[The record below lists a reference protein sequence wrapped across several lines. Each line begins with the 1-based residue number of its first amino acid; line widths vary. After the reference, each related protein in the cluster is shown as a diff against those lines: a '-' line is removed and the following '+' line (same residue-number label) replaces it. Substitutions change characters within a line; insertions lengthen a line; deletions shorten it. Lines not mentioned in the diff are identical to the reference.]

1 MKIVFA
7 SNNTFKFK
15 EIQTILGNNFKVI
28 SLSEINCFDQIP
40 EEQPTI
46 EGNAS
51 QKAWYIYNKYNY
63 NCFADD
69 TGLEIEELNGEPG
82 VYSARYAGENCDFQ
96 DNMKKVLLKLAGKT
110 NRKAKFKTVI
120 SLIID
125 GKEKQFSGI
134 VKGTITKTQQGN
146 NGFGYDPIFMPA
158 GYTKTFAEMPPKLK
172 NSLSHRAKATNELA
186 KFLEN
191 INQTKFA

>member
-7 SNNTFKFK
+7 SNNTFKFE
-15 EIQTILGNNFKVI
+15 EIKSILGNKFKVLSLKEI
-28 SLSEINCFDQIP
+28 SCFDQIP

-51 QKAWYIYNKYNY
+51 QKAWYIYNKYNC

-96 DNMKKVLLKLAGKT
+96 VNIKKVLLKLAGKT
-110 NRKAKFKTVI
+110 NRNAKFKTVI
-120 SLIID
+120 SLVID
-125 GKEKQFSGI
+125 GKEKLFSGI
-134 VKGTITKTQQGN
+134 VEGTITKAQQGN
-146 NGFGYDPIFMPA
+146 NGFGYDPLFIPK
-158 GYTKTFAEMPPKLK
+158 GYTKTFAEMSSELK
-172 NSLSHRAKATNELA
+172 NSISHRAQATNELV

-191 INQTKFA
+191 LNRSEFV

>member
-7 SNNTFKFK
+7 SNNTFKFE
-15 EIQTILGNNFKVI
+15 EIKSILGNKFKVLSLKEI
-28 SLSEINCFDQIP
+28 SCFDQIP

-51 QKAWYIYNKYNY
+51 QKAWYIYNKYNC

-96 DNMKKVLLKLAGKT
+96 DNIKKVLLKLAGKT
-110 NRKAKFKTVI
+110 NRNAKFKTVI
-120 SLIID
+120 SLVID
-125 GKEKQFSGI
+125 GKEKLFSGI
-134 VKGTITKTQQGN
+134 VEGTITKAQQGN
-146 NGFGYDPIFMPA
+146 NGFGYDPLFIPK
-158 GYTKTFAEMPPKLK
+158 GYTKTFAEMSSELK
-172 NSLSHRAKATNELA
+172 NSISHRAQATNELV

-191 INQTKFA
+191 LNRSEFV